1 MENGHSLE
9 TLFYP
14 EPSSHG
20 VLAQSVLLPPEHL
33 SQDSYTCTRC
43 KLTVRQYSRLRTH
56 ILSCDPNTPTT
67 PHTRKK
73 KAKANRHCFME
84 KMLLEKVGKGEK
96 SRGFGSAIKDL
107 TFKGKLQGSMVAR
120 TKTLPSTSSSCR
132 QVKAL
137 PRTEFTRTSSSQ
149 SGTEPSTPTH
159 TKSHHWKVSQSQSAA
174 ATGNPFGFSHE
185 MVGCRVRKRRN
196 YELLYNPSAHVRR
209 REKTECLEIHQCQGC
224 GLKFKTLSLLERHT
238 KNCSGKE
245 KLLSQKPVV
254 NK

>member
-1 MENGHSLE
+1 MENGHGLE

-33 SQDSYTCTRC
+33 YQDSYTCTRC

-56 ILSCDPNTPTT
+56 ILNCDPNTPTT

-73 KAKANRHCFME
+73 KPKTNRHRFME
-84 KMLLEKVGKGEK
+84 KMLPDSESKVEKP
-96 SRGFGSAIKDL
+96 SGFGSAIRDL
-107 TFKGKLQGSMVAR
+107 NFKSKLQGSMGSRV
-120 TKTLPSTSSSCR
+120 KTLHSTSSSHR
-132 QVKAL
+132 QVNSMS
-137 PRTEFTRTSSSQ
+137 RTEFTRSSYLHGGCES
-149 SGTEPSTPTH
+149 STQTH
-159 TKSHHWKVSQSQSAA
+159 AKSHHWKFSQSQLGPASS
-174 ATGNPFGFSHE
+174 TSGFSHE
-185 MVGCRVRKRRN
+185 IVGCRVRKRRN

-238 KNCSGKE
+238 KNCSGRE